1 MQEKSITLRLFPIRF
16 DKGTSA
22 EAVYCPFA
30 DKVMKKI
37 LFTKEF
43 AYFFRKKS
51 VIPRKREEMKNALP
65 SKARAALANVN
76 P

>member
-1 MQEKSITLRLFPIRF
+1 M
-16 DKGTSA
+16 
-22 EAVYCPFA
+22 
-30 DKVMKKI
+30 
-37 LFTKEF
+37 TKEF

>member
-1 MQEKSITLRLFPIRF
+1 MSRGCIIIDAKATP
-16 DKGTSA
+16 
-22 EAVYCPFA
+22 
-30 DKVMKKI
+30 
-37 LFTKEF
+37 
-43 AYFFRKKS
+43 YFFGKKS